1 MTQGA
6 PAISEA
12 PLGDVVIAPMR
23 RRHLRGVVRIEQQ
36 TNHRPWS
43 SSLFAGELALPQS
56 RRYVVALDGAVVC
69 GFGGVM
75 LTGHE
80 AHVTNIAV
88 HPVHHRRGIGTRL
101 MTVLMGACRAAE
113 VDDVTLEVRMSN
125 RGAQEMY
132 RRFGFAP
139 GGVRPRYYADVGEDA
154 LIMWAHDLLSDGY
167 VERLSRIASSLD
179 PALRTAGL
187 EEWLPPERA

>member
-1 MTQGA
+1 MTSSR

-12 PLGDVVIAPMR
+12 PLGEVVVAPMR

-43 SSLFAGELALPQS
+43 QSLFAGELALPHS
-56 RRYVVALDGAVVC
+56 RRYVVALERSAVC

-88 HPVHHRRGIGTRL
+88 DPVHHRRSIGTRL
-101 MTVLMGACRAAE
+101 MTVLIGACRAAG

-139 GGVRPRYYADVGEDA
+139 GGIRPKYYADVGEDA
-154 LIMWAHDLLSDGY
+154 LIMWANDVRSDAYG
-167 VERLSRIASSLD
+167 ERLAEIAASLD
-179 PALRTAGL
+179 PGLRTVGL
-187 EEWLPPERA
+187 EEWVPPERA